1 MNEIVKFDY
10 NGQSVRCVLIGGE
23 PWFVL
28 VDLCAVFGMK
38 RNRGYEL
45 ARRLDGDMHDSIEH
59 IDKMGRRRNLITVN
73 ESGLYNIIL
82 RSDKPQAKPF
92 QNWVTKEVLPTLRK
106 TGKYEIVKCEPSSA
120 PKTDGFDLT
129 AEINRLSELHRVWQK
144 CADKPYSRSILGA
157 ISEIAKDIAYTADNI

>member
-10 NGQSVRCVLIGGE
+10 NGQFVRCVLVGGE
-23 PWFVL
+23 PWFIL
-28 VDLCAVFGMK
+28 ADLCAVFDMET
-38 RNRGYEL
+38 NRGHSL
-45 ARRLDGDMHDSIEH
+45 AKRLDTDTRNLIALTDT
-59 IDKMGRRRNLITVN
+59 MGRRRNLIAVN

-106 TGKYEIVKCEPSSA
+106 TGKYEIVKREPNSTQQANS
-120 PKTDGFDLT
+120 FDLT
-129 AEINRLSELHRVWQK
+129 AEINHLSELHRVWLK